1 MGTRMSRVFGGWIPG
16 FLVAMALAAE
26 AAAQPYPNRPITLAI
41 PFSSGSNVE
50 VLMRAMSAEVSTMLG
65 QTVVVESRAG
75 ANLRL
80 PVLAMRKAPA
90 DGYFLAGVND
100 ALLVTQTIADPNFKL
115 EPGKDFTPIA
125 FLMSF
130 PLVVV
135 SHPSLPFRD
144 IKGLIDY
151 AKSNPGKI
159 NFAGGSGSITQ
170 TTSERMRGLAGVD
183 WAYVPYKEG
192 GLVMPDLLQGR
203 VHLTISGSLLK
214 PSIDAG
220 KLIPLATTGQARWSL
235 FPTLPTL
242 QESGLNMFAITWYGI
257 VAPPG
262 TPADIVKRL
271 NTAYNDAIKT
281 PNVAKR
287 LADFGMS
294 PGYPT
299 PEQFE
304 SFVRSE
310 VSNWTPI
317 IKASGIRFD

>member
-1 MGTRMSRVFGGWIPG
+1 MRSLLSCL
-16 FLVAMALAAE
+16 FLLVLAA
-26 AAAQPYPNRPITLAI
+26 APVRGAQAQVYPTRPITLAI

-50 VLMRAMSAEVSTMLG
+50 VLIRAMSAEVSTALG
-65 QTVVVESRAG
+65 QPVLVESRAG

-80 PVLAMRKAPA
+80 PILALKKSPP

-100 ALLVTQTIADPNFKL
+100 ALMVTQTIADPTFKL
-115 EPGKDFTPIA
+115 EPGKDFAPVS

-135 SHPSLPFRD
+135 SHPSLPFQD
-144 IKGLIDY
+144 IKGLIAY
-151 AKSNPGKI
+151 AKANPGKI
-159 NFAGGSGSITQ
+159 NFAGGAASITQ

-214 PSIDAG
+214 PSIDTG
-220 KLIPLATTGQARWSL
+220 KLIALATTGQSRWSL

-257 VAPPG
+257 VAPAG

-271 NTAYNDAIKT
+271 NAAYNAAIKT
-281 PNVAKR
+281 PTIEKR
-287 LADFGMS
+287 LNEFGMS
-294 PGYPT
+294 PGYPA

-304 SFVRSE
+304 AFVRAE
-310 VSNWTPI
+310 VASWGPI
-317 IKASGIRFD
+317 IRASGIRFD